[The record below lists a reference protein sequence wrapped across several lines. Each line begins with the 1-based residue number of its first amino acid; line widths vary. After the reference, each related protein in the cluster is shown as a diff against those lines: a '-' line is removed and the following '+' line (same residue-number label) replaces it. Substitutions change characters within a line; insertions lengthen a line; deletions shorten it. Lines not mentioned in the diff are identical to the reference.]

1 MYRPKH
7 IERKWIFQEGQVIP
21 ESLLKDLTYPDIILQ
36 TLFRRGHNTL
46 SRINQFLDYRQYPPA
61 SPYELPDMERG
72 INRILDAVESKQ
84 LIGVWGDFDVDGQT
98 STAILVSALRQVGA
112 NVTWHIPV
120 RATES
125 HGIGISALQRFI
137 ANGVK
142 VILTCDTGSSANES
156 IAYAQ
161 EKEIDVVVTDHH
173 LLPTELPPAY
183 ALINPQRLPS
193 THPLATLPGA
203 GTAYKFAEALLT
215 NYSKVEAIPYLH
227 DLAALG
233 IIADLAELCGD
244 ARYLV
249 QSGLAR
255 LRTSP
260 RPSLL
265 AMLQAAEVDPANV
278 SEEHIAFNLAPRL
291 NAVGRLSD
299 ANPMVSFLLSE
310 KQEEIAVVVNQVEGL
325 NARRKLLCDQ
335 VFTGALS
342 MIEQERGLL
351 DQSVLILK
359 HADWPAGVVGIVA
372 SRLVEIYHRPVIL
385 LVGQPGQPLH
395 GSARSVEGIDIT
407 AALRMNRSHLL
418 SFGGHSMAAG
428 LSLAEENLPTFQRG
442 VNEVVKQSSFQR
454 NEESVLLIDQPA
466 YPVDI
471 SLELTRSLDIL
482 APFGPGNPSLV
493 FAAAGMQLIET
504 SAVGKLGE
512 HLSVEVEDP
521 GGNRSRLIWWNGSG
535 MPLPTGKF
543 DLAYTTHATNYRGE
557 DQVSFEWLDYRQ
569 LEEESSLE
577 DGIHRSEI
585 INYDFRNSS
594 SPNRDLEE
602 LLANTKLQVWKEGND
617 DYSVPGKDRFALIH
631 GTALVLWSAPPT
643 FKVLRELLNT
653 VRPNKVYWFL
663 VPPHE
668 HHIPLFLRQ
677 VGGRI
682 KSGLQMGSTSFD
694 LSSLAAC
701 TATSENIVELGVK
714 WLASKGNVQI
724 IEQTASGYIL
734 ALGGTPHPDA
744 QKMIEQSLKHSFQE
758 MQSFSQYLGRTDL
771 VKITEELR

>member
-7 IERKWIFQEGQVIP
+7 IERKWIFQEAQVIP
-21 ESLLKDLTYPDIILQ
+21 ESLLKNLTYPDIILQ
-36 TLFRRGHNTL
+36 TLFRRGHYNL
-46 SRINQFLDYRQYPPA
+46 SRINRFLDYRQYPPA
-61 SPYELPDMERG
+61 SPYELPDMEKG
-72 INRILDAVESKQ
+72 IDRILDAVESKQ

-125 HGIGISALQRFI
+125 HGIGMPALQQFI
-137 ANGVK
+137 AKGVK
-142 VILTCDTGSSANES
+142 VILTCDTGISANNS
-156 IAYAQ
+156 IVYAQ
-161 EKEIDVVVTDHH
+161 GKGIDVVVTDHH
-173 LLPTELPPAY
+173 LLPAELPPAF
-183 ALINPQRLPS
+183 ALINPRRLPP
-193 THPLATLPGA
+193 THPLATLPGV

-215 NYSKVEAIPYLH
+215 NYGKVEAIPCLH

-233 IIADLAELCGD
+233 IIADLAELRGD

-249 QSGLAR
+249 QSGLAQ
-255 LRTSP
+255 LRASP
-260 RPSLL
+260 RPSLK
-265 AMLQAAEVDPANV
+265 AVLQAAEVDPANV

-351 DQSVLILK
+351 DQPVLILK

-407 AALRMNRSHLL
+407 AALRLNQSYLL
-418 SFGGHSMAAG
+418 TFGGHPMAAG

-442 VNEVVKQSSFQR
+442 VNETVKQSSSQR
-454 NEESVLLIDQPA
+454 NEGSELMIDQSA
-466 YPVDI
+466 YPADI
-471 SLELTRSLDIL
+471 SLEFTRSLEIL
-482 APFGPGNPSLV
+482 APFGPGNPPLV

-521 GGNRSRLIWWNGSG
+521 AGNRSRLIWWNGSG

-543 DLAYTTHATNYRGE
+543 DLAYTVHATNYRGE

-569 LEEESSLE
+569 LEEQSSLE
-577 DGIHRSEI
+577 VGISSRNLL
-585 INYDFRNSS
+585 NYDYRNSS
-594 SPNRDLEE
+594 SPNRDLQE
-602 LLANTKLQVWKEGND
+602 LLANTKMQVWKEGND
-617 DYSVPGKDRFALIH
+617 DYSVPGKDRFALIP

-643 FKVLRELLNT
+643 FAVLRELLNT
-653 VRPNKVYWFL
+653 VRPDVVYWFL
-663 VPPHE
+663 VPPDE
-668 HHIPLFLRQ
+668 HHILLFLRHL
-677 VGGRI
+677 GRSI
-682 KSGLQMGSTSFD
+682 KSGLQIGSTSFD

-701 TATSENIVELGVK
+701 TATSENIVELGVR
-714 WLASKGNVQI
+714 WLASKGNIQI

-734 ALGGTPHPDA
+734 ALGGTPRPDA
-744 QKMIEQSLKHSFQE
+744 LKMIEQSLKHSFRE
-758 MQSFSQYLGRTDL
+758 MQAFSQYLRKTNL
-771 VKITEELR
+771 LKITEELR